1 MRPAFNGPEP
11 DDEGLGFGAFVLVL
25 IAIGLLS
32 LVVLAEPGTAIFVA
46 VVGLFVLVSIG
57 GHS

>member
-25 IAIGLLS
+25 IVIGLLA
-32 LVVLAEPGTAIFVA
+32 LVVLAQPGTAIFVA
-46 VVGLFVLVSIG
+46 VVGLFILASVA